1 MKKYKLTLG
10 ITAFFHAV
18 LIIGIM
24 VILSIKKRSVPQAL
38 IALLGVSG
46 ISAALL
52 LISHDADVKAYRK
65 MKQLDAFYDYEAD
78 YYDED
83 YDDYC
88 AKEHGLDMADD
99 IDDKDE
105 NPEEGLK
112 F

>member
-1 MKKYKLTLG
+1 MKKYKLILG

-18 LIIGIM
+18 LILGIM

-46 ISAALL
+46 ISSALL

-88 AKEHGLDMADD
+88 AKEYGLHDSE
-99 IDDKDE
+99 E
-105 NPEEGLK
+105 NPEGDLK